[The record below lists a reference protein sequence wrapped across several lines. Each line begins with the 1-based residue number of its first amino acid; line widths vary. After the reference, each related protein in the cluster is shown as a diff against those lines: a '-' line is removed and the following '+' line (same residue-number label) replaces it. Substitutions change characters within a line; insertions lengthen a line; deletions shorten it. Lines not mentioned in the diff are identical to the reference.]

1 MLLFYYIYGIIAEKS
16 RLKKL
21 NISNDLDRSLWLM
34 ENMSRIAAAHVVT
47 IIVPK
52 KVTIIVPKKVI
63 V

>member
-1 MLLFYYIYGIIAEKS
+1 
-16 RLKKL
+16 
-21 NISNDLDRSLWLM
+21 M
-34 ENMSRIAAAHVVT
+34 ENMSRIAATHVVT